1 MDDEQREFEKQKRG
15 LLLTIMQ
22 AKFED
27 KVYAYLDS
35 DKFESMDELDAWLSE
50 ALQQF
55 CKERRVVREYY
66 NSRIYS

>member
-1 MDDEQREFEKQKRG
+1 MDDEQRELEKQKRG

-55 CKERRVVREYY
+55 CKERRMVREYY

>member
-35 DKFESMDELDAWLSE
+35 DKFESMDELDDWLSE

-55 CKERRVVREYY
+55 CKERRMVREYY